1 MLQGEMLQGEMSQG
15 EMSFPP
21 YDTLHFYILSS
32 SAFHQIQKLRVAI
45 FQVLIIMKFWAY
57 NWNFT

>member
-1 MLQGEMLQGEMSQG
+1 MLQDEMSQG